1 MAEMPSD
8 LFAAMRRALRPG
20 APPGSLSGF
29 GSGGFG
35 PGGFSGPDDGSDV
48 GLGLDL
54 GPANRGGAPADPIDA
69 NAEETARVRALIDE
83 RRRALRETEAPVSAG
98 ESATKF
104 IDLDV
109 RAACEL
115 TSMCRAA
122 DELASA
128 ANRAAELVAVQ
139 ALNVGRILAN
149 EDPPTFP
156 PAPRGI
162 DPEIALRGRF
172 MTLAKQFGDVVA
184 ELDRLAAAATRHANG
199 LGTASRTASLAGAA
213 ATAALEAAGALAPAR
228 PATVSAAAGQPPPP
242 DVYAAAAAA
251 IAAARRAEFEPAR
264 E

>member
-35 PGGFSGPDDGSDV
+35 PSGFSGPDDGPDV
-48 GLGLDL
+48 GLGLGLDSD
-54 GPANRGGAPADPIDA
+54 PANRGGAPADPIDA

-83 RRRALRETEAPVSAG
+83 RRRALRAAEAPVSAG
-98 ESATKF
+98 ESVTKF
-104 IDLDV
+104 VDLDV

-115 TSMCRAA
+115 TSVCRAA

-128 ANRAAELVAVQ
+128 AGRAAELVAVQ

-162 DPEIALRGRF
+162 DPEVALRGRF
-172 MTLAKQFGDVVA
+172 MTLAEHFRDVVA
-184 ELDRLAAAATRHANG
+184 ELDRLAAAATRHANS

-213 ATAALEAAGALAPAR
+213 ATAALEAAGAITPAR
-228 PATVSAAAGQPPPP
+228 PATISPAAGPP